1 MDTIAGWKQF
11 YPNPR
16 EFFRSEIF
24 RTGLS
29 VGMVDDGKLLYN
41 RGVSAKNWEGVEQ
54 IYLYSGPPKDT
65 TGPDDSDAFIMP
77 MDNWFDA
84 KAMFKTVSNYN
95 THNSDYYDVSMI
107 RTGDKFV
114 GIVTKAGEVEVTDNR
129 RKSRGFIK
137 YVHTSE
143 HMKIYPNEL
152 ETITYKDDMYNII
165 KLTLE
170 NEYDSEVKKY
180 RNQRTHLCTDSSD
193 IGSNQRDTGFLNKII
208 NYLK

>member
-29 VGMVDDGKLLYN
+29 VGMVDDGKLLYG
-41 RGVSAKNWEGVEQ
+41 RGVSAKNWERVEK

-84 KAMFKTVSNYN
+84 RDMFKTISNYN
-95 THNSDYYDVSMI
+95 THNSDYYDVNMV
-107 RTGDKFV
+107 RTGHKFG
-114 GIVTKAGEVEVTDNR
+114 GIVTTAGNVEVTDNK

-137 YVHTSE
+137 YVAKSE
-143 HMKIYPNEL
+143 HIKIYPNEL
-152 ETITYKDDMYNII
+152 ESITYKDDIYNIV

-170 NEYDSEVKKY
+170 NEYQVNY
-180 RNQRTHLCTDSSD
+180 RRNSIQS
-193 IGSNQRDTGFLNKII
+193 F
-208 NYLK
+208 